1 MLKHTMSLLQR
12 NGRSVKTV
20 LLIASACL
28 LGLLSTTGASLPY
41 PILPPLFAGG
51 ASNALNSFLGL
62 PPKLLFGVALM
73 INPLGLLIGSAV
85 LGPVS
90 DRFGRRRL
98 LLATAI
104 GAAAG
109 HALTAAAL
117 VAGSYPLFLL
127 ARFVTG
133 LLEGNGSILRAMLA
147 ERLAGGLRNHALSW
161 LNGAFHLG
169 WLAGPLLAGFTVGAG
184 VKVPFYIA
192 AGALLLGAG
201 LAALALE
208 REAVQHVR
216 RPGSRADS
224 WWKVARERHSFTLL
238 RHSPLRTLF
247 NVHFA
252 YACGVASF
260 YEFFPLWLVDIG
272 RYDTRQIALV
282 NMGMCALM
290 TLAALFAGR
299 ASPTEPRRR
308 ASGHAAV
315 AAVAILAVGL
325 GNLWVGLAAIVL
337 FGLPHAYYN
346 ATVQGWAADRFAV
359 YGQGAVMGLLS
370 TTFCLANIV
379 MALVGGVL
387 SLVDTR
393 LVLIVGGLLAA
404 WAAVAMRNWSARAVV
419 ASVDP
424 GVEMK

>member
-1 MLKHTMSLLQR
+1 M
-12 NGRSVKTV
+12 KTV

-41 PILPPLFAGG
+41 PILPPLFAAEAG
-51 ASNALNSFLGL
+51 NALTGFLGL

-73 INPLGLLIGSAV
+73 INPLGLLIGSAM

-90 DRFGRRRL
+90 DRLGRRRVL
-98 LLATAI
+98 LITAV

-109 HALTAAAL
+109 HALTAWAL
-117 VAGSYPLFLL
+117 VAQSYPLFLL

-133 LLEGNGSILRAMLA
+133 LLEGNGAIMRAMLA
-147 ERLAGGLRNHALSW
+147 ERLTGGLRNHALSW

-169 WLAGPLLAGFTVGAG
+169 WLVGPLLAGFTVGAG
-184 VKVPFYIA
+184 ITVPFYIA

-201 LAALALE
+201 LAALALD
-208 REAVQHVR
+208 RETTI
-216 RPGSRADS
+216 PTTGS
-224 WWKVARERHSFTLL
+224 WWTVARERHSLTLL
-238 RHSPLRTLF
+238 RHGPLRTLF
-247 NVHFA
+247 VVHFA

-290 TLAALFAGR
+290 TFAALFAGR
-299 ASPTEPRRR
+299 ASTREPRRR
-308 ASGHAAV
+308 ASGQAAF
-315 AAVAILAVGL
+315 AATAILAVGI
-325 GNLWVGLAAIVL
+325 GNLWIGLAAILL

-346 ATVQGWAADRFAV
+346 ATLQGWSADQFAAH
-359 YGQGAVMGLLS
+359 GQGAVMGLLS

-379 MALVGGVL
+379 MALAGGVL
-387 SLVDTR
+387 TLFDTR
-393 LVLIVGGLLAA
+393 LVLVVGGLLAA
-404 WAAVAMRNWSARAVV
+404 WAALAMRNWSTRVIPV
-419 ASVDP
+419 SV
-424 GVEMK
+424 EAK

>member
-1 MLKHTMSLLQR
+1 M
-12 NGRSVKTV
+12 KTV

-41 PILPPLFAGG
+41 PILPPLFAAGTVNDLTG
-51 ASNALNSFLGL
+51 FLGL
-62 PPKLLFGVALM
+62 PPKLLFGIALM
-73 INPLGLLIGSAV
+73 INPLGLLIGSAM

-90 DRFGRRRL
+90 DRLGRRRVL
-98 LLATAI
+98 LITAV
-104 GAAAG
+104 GAAVG

-117 VAGSYPLFLL
+117 VAQSYPLFLL

-133 LLEGNGSILRAMLA
+133 LLEGNGSIMRAMLA

-169 WLAGPLLAGFTVGAG
+169 WLVGPLLAGFTVGAG
-184 VKVPFYIA
+184 ITVPFTIA

-208 REAVQHVR
+208 RETITAQA
-216 RPGSRADS
+216 GS
-224 WWKVARERHSFTLL
+224 WWTVARERHSLTLL
-238 RHSPLRTLF
+238 RHTPLRTLF
-247 NVHFA
+247 VLHFA

-272 RYDTRQIALV
+272 RYDTRRIALV
-282 NMGMCALM
+282 NMGMCAVM
-290 TLAALFAGR
+290 TFAALFAGR
-299 ASPTEPRRR
+299 ASTLEPRRR
-308 ASGHAAV
+308 ASGQAAL
-315 AAVAILAVGL
+315 AAAAILAVGF
-325 GNLWVGLAAIVL
+325 GNLWIGLAAIVL

-346 ATVQGWAADRFAV
+346 ATLQGWSAEQFAAH
-359 YGQGAVMGLLS
+359 GQGAVMGLLS

-379 MALVGGVL
+379 MALAGGVL
-387 SLVDTR
+387 TLFDTR

-404 WAAVAMRNWSARAVV
+404 WAALAMRNWSGRAVD
-419 ASVDP
+419 AA
-424 GVEMK
+424 GVNAKVKVEVK